1 MKSVTKY
8 SPSKMEPV
16 SVNQLVDIIFFWFM
30 LEPVPLLDI
39 FIYFF
44 VSLVVLINLVVPAYW
59 YLNLLRCFF
68 LYHPE

>member
-30 LEPVPLLDI
+30 LEPVPLLNI

-44 VSLVVLINLVVPAYW
+44 EFKRNRFQVSVYKRLKGGSL
-59 YLNLLRCFF
+59 
-68 LYHPE
+68 